1 MGEIIFFNEIL
12 ESVEEF
18 EKDQLSRSETERL
31 TDCLDEFVPAEGK

>member
-1 MGEIIFFNEIL
+1 MQEIIIFNDVL

-31 TDCLDEFVPAEGK
+31 TDCLDSFVPAEGK